1 VAEFGE
7 TVPEFCEEYDR
18 SPCISWEAAV
28 LTRCWAILEIP
39 PTNDV
44 DEIRRARRSLMRKWH
59 PDTVKDPAQKEN
71 YTIRCAEINA
81 AHDEAVHIAETTGRV
96 YGGDSGTSPGS
107 APPFDAGAWRP
118 VSRGPRF
125 RSGSLH
131 LISPVAAFFSVFY
144 LLAFRFTFPLTVFAV
159 IFGAGLV
166 VAALVDVLLYY
177 YLVRPVLSFLAVE
190 KSAVLPWAM
199 LALGNFG
206 LNYLLQPGEL
216 LFQAG
221 VLLAIPL
228 WCLRRWA
235 KAQRLRRSEAA
246 T

>member
-1 VAEFGE
+1 
-7 TVPEFCEEYDR
+7 
-18 SPCISWEAAV
+18 

-39 PTNDV
+39 PTYDV
-44 DEIRRARRSLMRKWH
+44 GEIRKARRSLMRKWH
-59 PDTVKDPAQKEN
+59 PDTVEDPAQKEK

-96 YGGDSGTSPGS
+96 YGTDSGTNSGS

-118 VSRGPRF
+118 VSRGRRF

-131 LISPVAAFFSVFY
+131 LISPLAAFFSVFY
-144 LLAFRFTFPLTVFAV
+144 LLAFRLTFPLTVLVV

-166 VAALVDVLLYY
+166 VAAIVDVILYY
-177 YLVRPVLSFLAVE
+177 YLVRPVLSFLSVE
-190 KSAVLPWAM
+190 KSTVLPWAM
-199 LALGNFG
+199 LALANFG
-206 LNYLLQPGEL
+206 VSYLFQPGLL

-221 VLLAIPL
+221 IITAIPL

>member
-1 VAEFGE
+1 
-7 TVPEFCEEYDR
+7 
-18 SPCISWEAAV
+18 

-39 PTNDV
+39 PTHDV
-44 DEIRRARRSLMRKWH
+44 EQIRKARRSLMRKWH
-59 PDTVKDPAQKEN
+59 PDTVEDPAQKGA

-96 YGGDSGTSPGS
+96 YGMGSGTNSGTNSGS
-107 APPFDAGAWRP
+107 GAPFDTSAFRTVP
-118 VSRGPRF
+118 RGTRF

-131 LISPVAAFFSVFY
+131 LISPIAAFLSIFY
-144 LLAFRFTFPLTVFAV
+144 LLAFRFTFPLTVLAV

-166 VAALVDVLLYY
+166 LAAIVDVILYR
-177 YLVRPVLSFLAVE
+177 YLVRPVLSFLLME
-190 KSAVLPWAM
+190 KSPVLPWAM
-199 LALGNFG
+199 LALANFG
-206 LNYLLQPGEL
+206 VSYLFQPGLL

-221 VLLAIPL
+221 IITAIPL

-235 KAQRLRRSEAA
+235 RAQRLRRSEPA